1 MSTISNN
8 YPKRLSEYALG
19 VADGADTLTQALAN
33 SRRVL
38 SILSPILQS
47 VCRGPDWTNIS
58 CVRVT
63 DKKIVLF
70 VPNALQKTKLR
81 QVLPRLEAALQEKG
95 FVLALDIVVRPTVK
109 PLDVGAVPSTSP
121 ARTGPKAWK
130 RAQKPYAIRPCETH
144 SCHLRR
150 PCVRPPERRFPKR
163 PFQKAPCGAVGYSVR
178 ARICRRCIWR
188 KGGTLGRTDP
198 RWNPGAYA

>member
-1 MSTISNN
+1 MSTPSNN

-19 VADGADTLTQALAN
+19 VAGGADTLTQTLAN

-47 VCRGPDWTNIS
+47 VCRGPDWTDIS
-58 CVRVT
+58 HVRVT

-95 FVLALDIVVRPTVK
+95 FVLALNIVVRPTVK
-109 PLDVGAVPSTSP
+109 PLDVGVVPSTSP
-121 ARTGPKAWK
+121 ARTGSPMGAECLEKGAK
-130 RAQKPYAIRPCETH
+130 TIRDTA
-144 SCHLRR
+144 LRNALMSLA
-150 PCVRPPERRFPKR
+150 K
-163 PFQKAPCGAVGYSVR
+163 
-178 ARICRRCIWR
+178 
-188 KGGTLGRTDP
+188 TLRQTS
-198 RWNPGAYA
+198 